1 MLFKTKDK
9 KDIFC
14 IAVFSEK
21 ELTFEELDEFSD
33 RFEEAGNIE
42 VVSEV
47 NLSENNREIL
57 SKRFPGADISSP
69 GFAVL
74 KLDMDRV
81 KEETKKMERKYKW
94 KKIFNSIPNDEYLIV
109 ETKTMFDFQYALLFT
124 KDAQEVVTF
133 LEHQKQNN

>member
-1 MLFKTKDK
+1 MFFKKKDK

-21 ELTFEELDEFSD
+21 ELTFEELDEYSD
-33 RFEEAGNIE
+33 RFEEAGHIE

-47 NLSENNREIL
+47 NLSEKNREIL
-57 SKRFPGADISSP
+57 SKRFPETDISSP

-74 KLDMDRV
+74 KLDMDRI
-81 KEETKKMERKYKW
+81 KEETKKMEQKYKW

-124 KDAQEVVTF
+124 KDAQEVVNF
-133 LEHQKQNN
+133 MENEKQNN

>member
-1 MLFKTKDK
+1 MFFRKRDT

-14 IAVFSEK
+14 IAVFPEK
-21 ELTFEELDEFSD
+21 ELTFDELDEYSD

-47 NLSENNREIL
+47 NLSEENIDIL
-57 SKRFPGADISSP
+57 SKRFPETDISSP

-74 KLDMDRV
+74 KLDMDRI
-81 KEETKKMERKYKW
+81 KEETKKMEQKYKW
-94 KKIFNSIPNDEYLIV
+94 KKILNSIPHDEYLIV
-109 ETKTMFDFQYALLFT
+109 ETKTMFDFQYALLYT

-133 LEHQKQNN
+133 LENQKQNS

>member
-47 NLSENNREIL
+47 NLSENNRKIL
-57 SKRFPGADISSP
+57 SKRFPGEDISSP

-74 KLDMDRV
+74 KLDMDRI

-133 LEHQKQNN
+133 LEPQKQNN